1 MSGQTQ
7 TPVPGR
13 GRALKL
19 ALIFFCSAALFF
31 TPAPA
36 GLEPRAWALFAIF
49 IGTIALVVVNVV
61 PVVLAALIGAAAAV
75 LTGTLT
81 GKEAFAGFSE
91 DFILL
96 IVAAFLV
103 SRAMLESGLGARIAW
118 LIILRLGRSTLGL
131 AYSMVITDLLIGGA
145 FPSNTARSGV
155 LFPVLR
161 AICENQ
167 RSLPGD
173 ESKNRIGRYLMMTSM
188 AGLSL
193 SSSLWVTAM
202 AANLGGAKLAGEYG
216 VTITFMSWA
225 FAASVPVLVATAIV
239 PWLLMRVLKPE
250 VRNTPDAP
258 QQAKAALAALGPM
271 KRLEVITAVVFVA
284 MVALWALSGVLKVD
298 RTAVAFAGLAVLV
311 LTGAYPKGGFKKEGD
326 ALEIWLWFALLFS
339 LSTQL
344 NTLGFMK
351 WLGAGIATATA
362 GLPPPLVYVL
372 LTLAYVAIHYFFVSQ
387 SAHLLALMGVFMTV
401 AVAAKVSPALMA
413 YQLLFATNYFSCLT
427 PQGSSANVLFVGS
440 GYFTTGD
447 VYRYGGLVTAVNTV
461 VFLTVGSLWLSLV
474 A

>member
-1 MSGQTQ
+1 MAEDARGA
-7 TPVPGR
+7 GG

-19 ALIFFCSAALFF
+19 ALIFLGGTVLFF
-31 TPAPA
+31 VPAPA

-49 IGTIALVVVNVV
+49 ISVIALVVVNVV

-75 LTGTLT
+75 LTGTLST
-81 GKEAFAGFSE
+81 KEAFAGFSE

-96 IVAAFLV
+96 IVSAFLI

-118 LIILRLGRSTLGL
+118 LIIRRLGRSTLGL
-131 AYSMVITDLLIGGA
+131 AYSMVLTDLLIGSA

-161 AICENQ
+161 AICVNQ
-167 RSLPGD
+167 QSLGSD
-173 ESKNRIGRYLMMTSM
+173 ESRNRIGRYLMMTSM

-193 SSSLWVTAM
+193 SSGLWLTAM
-202 AANLGGAKLAGEYG
+202 AANLGGAKLASEHG
-216 VTITFMSWA
+216 VAITFGSWA
-225 FAASVPVLVATAIV
+225 LCASVPVAVSAALV
-239 PWLLMRVLKPE
+239 PWLLIRRMRPTVLH
-250 VRNTPDAP
+250 TPDAP
-258 QQAKAALAALGPM
+258 EQARAALAALGPM
-271 KRLEVITAVVFVA
+271 TRLERITAAVFVA
-284 MVALWALSGVLKVD
+284 MVALWALSGVLKLD
-298 RTAVAFAGLAVLV
+298 RTGVAFAGLAVLV
-311 LTGAYPKGGFKKEGD
+311 LTGAYPKDGFKREGE
-326 ALEIWLWFALLFS
+326 ALEIWIWFSLLFS

-351 WLGAGIATATA
+351 WLGGGIATATA

-372 LTLAYVAIHYFFVSQ
+372 LTLAYVAMHYFFVSQ
-387 SAHLLALMGVFMTV
+387 SAHLLALAGVFLAV
-401 AVAAKVSPALMA
+401 AVSAKVAPALMA

-440 GYFTTGD
+440 GYFSTGD
-447 VYRYGGLVTAVNTV
+447 VYRYGGMVTAVNTT
-461 VFLTVGSLWLSLV
+461 VFLTIGSAWISLV